1 VAEEGE
7 MFLEEINRIR
17 RKVDPT
23 ASKMMEMIWSD
34 ELATIA
40 TEYAS
45 ECKAYLNPARNN
57 QSTDFNEVGELHYVG
72 RLKDAASFSSL
83 LVDAVSFWNTSKL
96 KNVTVSS
103 LGILP
108 EGNVSLSIV
117 VTCHTR
123 DYIQLTSENAN
134 KIGCGLAECSS
145 LAFGPQ
151 LYFETQ
157 PEDTFLLVCNI
168 GPTVSD
174 SCHTNYSRGSPCS
187 QCPPNTIC
195 KDGLCRTHSNNLA
208 TSLESCETRQ
218 VASSIVYDNQGS
230 EYYLANGPAGLS
242 YTVYL
247 TTSEVYTISFTMLD
261 TATGNLTTAS
271 VKPGEALTYYAFES
285 ASVYFTNLYL
295 THSII
300 IKSTSKKLHVF
311 VEYTQFRRNDA
322 FLALSKPIRT
332 PSGDGEYQYIV
343 VGDTP
348 AIALTATS
356 NCTHATMA
364 TFGSRSSLSAGKPE
378 LSEFMLQEG
387 ETMVKSNSDIY
398 STVITANKPISVLA
412 LSECTEGFGLVSGVY
427 CVPFFRVEQI
437 LPVHEWGSQFAISHI
452 GEWKNDP
459 QYRRSQF
466 RVISAEDDVSIT
478 VSCSHARNEIIT
490 EILSKKGKWSH
501 FQFEGEFYCWIEGN
515 GSISVI
521 QYSDVG
527 YDYFM
532 TVVPSLQQYTNHYVL
547 PPIQSNAL
555 LKADYINIYIPVPHF
570 QPDQIFLDGTSLEEL
585 GMQFNP
591 IWDNSGDAVAYVTTA
606 NFSDGKVH
614 SLNHTKN
621 LAQIGVVMYGASYAL
636 PGGLHNQIGDDDQ
649 GSSEEMQPK
658 NETVLITVVMVVLLV
673 ALTVILVTGLLAAI
687 LLYWRQCR
695 QKHKTIRMSVAMIPN
710 PTATKQVGDEW
721 EIDKSHFQ
729 IQEEIGS
736 GNYGSVHRGYLTLS
750 AKSEAVVNYQEL
762 MMHEGKSTV
771 LVAAK
776 TIKVQDGVESF
787 LCEIEMMK
795 KVSAGNNPHVVKMVG
810 CVTLSSPVM
819 LMVEYVSHGN
829 LRDYLRECKTSS
841 QRKSNARALS
851 VTEHMGQTD
860 TEENFGI
867 GKHIC
872 FLNDADLLS
881 FCYQISSG
889 MEYLASLNIIHRD
902 LACRNVLVDNN
913 KLLKISDFGL
923 ARNSEAYVSGM
934 KDKLPLRWM
943 APETCSEAIFTEQSD
958 VWAFGIVLWEIHTY
972 GNFLYEAAVGYKSC
986 VVYKIHSLIHC
997 NSTLNIVYKYTNI

>member
-1 VAEEGE
+1 
-7 MFLEEINRIR
+7 
-17 RKVDPT
+17 
-23 ASKMMEMIWSD
+23 
-34 ELATIA
+34 
-40 TEYAS
+40 
-45 ECKAYLNPARNN
+45 
-57 QSTDFNEVGELHYVG
+57 
-72 RLKDAASFSSL
+72 
-83 LVDAVSFWNTSKL
+83 
-96 KNVTVSS
+96 
-103 LGILP
+103 
-108 EGNVSLSIV
+108 
-117 VTCHTR
+117 
-123 DYIQLTSENAN
+123 
-134 KIGCGLAECSS
+134 
-145 LAFGPQ
+145 
-151 LYFETQ
+151 
-157 PEDTFLLVCNI
+157 
-168 GPTVSD
+168 
-174 SCHTNYSRGSPCS
+174 
-187 QCPPNTIC
+187 
-195 KDGLCRTHSNNLA
+195 
-208 TSLESCETRQ
+208 
-218 VASSIVYDNQGS
+218 
-230 EYYLANGPAGLS
+230 
-242 YTVYL
+242 
-247 TTSEVYTISFTMLD
+247 
-261 TATGNLTTAS
+261 
-271 VKPGEALTYYAFES
+271 
-285 ASVYFTNLYL
+285 
-295 THSII
+295 
-300 IKSTSKKLHVF
+300 
-311 VEYTQFRRNDA
+311 
-322 FLALSKPIRT
+322 
-332 PSGDGEYQYIV
+332 
-343 VGDTP
+343 
-348 AIALTATS
+348 
-356 NCTHATMA
+356 
-364 TFGSRSSLSAGKPE
+364 
-378 LSEFMLQEG
+378 
-387 ETMVKSNSDIY
+387 
-398 STVITANKPISVLA
+398 
-412 LSECTEGFGLVSGVY
+412 
-427 CVPFFRVEQI
+427 
-437 LPVHEWGSQFAISHI
+437 
-452 GEWKNDP
+452 
-459 QYRRSQF
+459 
-466 RVISAEDDVSIT
+466 
-478 VSCSHARNEIIT
+478 
-490 EILSKKGKWSH
+490 
-501 FQFEGEFYCWIEGN
+501 
-515 GSISVI
+515 
-521 QYSDVG
+521 
-527 YDYFM
+527 
-532 TVVPSLQQYTNHYVL
+532 
-547 PPIQSNAL
+547 L
-555 LKADYINIYIPVPHF
+555 LKADYINVYIPVPHF

-591 IWDNSGDAVAYVTTA
+591 IWDNSGDVVAYVTTA
-606 NFSDGKVH
+606 IFSDGKVH
-614 SLNHTKN
+614 SLNHSN
-621 LAQIGVVMYGASYAL
+621 ELAGIGVVMYGSSYAL
-636 PGGLHNQIGDDDQ
+636 PGGLYHQIREDNQQ
-649 GSSEEMQPK
+649 SSKEMQPI

-986 VVYKIHSLIHC
+986 VQ
-997 NSTLNIVYKYTNI
+997 